1 MTMRQRLRR
10 RSAISEI
17 LRNLQTRPFCEDTPP
32 ASGGW
37 LNQRRPG
44 LRHGSPRA
52 QSELTTRRSPT
63 RCSRRCR
70 QCECSEIRSA
80 PLSIASIAISFN

>member
-10 RSAISEI
+10 RSAIREI
-17 LRNLQTRPFCEDTPP
+17 LRNLETRPFCEETPP
-32 ASGGW
+32 VSGGW

-52 QSELTTRRSPT
+52 QTELTTAIADEVFEALPPMRVLGNPT
-63 RCSRRCR
+63 WPRD
-70 QCECSEIRSA
+70 I
-80 PLSIASIAISFN
+80 